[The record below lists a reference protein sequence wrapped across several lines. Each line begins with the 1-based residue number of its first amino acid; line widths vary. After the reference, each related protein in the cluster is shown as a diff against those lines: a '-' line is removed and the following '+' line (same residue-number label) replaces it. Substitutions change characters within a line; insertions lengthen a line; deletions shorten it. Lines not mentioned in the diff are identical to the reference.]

1 MATAALPVLPA
12 PCSEQPVAVVGR
24 WATLNDVQHA
34 GAAVTYAEGFS
45 YDSVQLGVDAK
56 SVERNSLLLVPNLL
70 TVAECDLLIED
81 VELNGLE
88 GAQNGGGGFERHRI
102 SQLSP
107 STSALFDRV
116 LRERLLPLVAAELP
130 GLEDYIWACSTQPES
145 AETTGMAPTQTRSTT
160 TPLGLLPYRFT
171 PNEPAI
177 NRYSDGA
184 DFGAHTDQQALTL
197 NILLRASGAESFEGG
212 GTAFW
217 REGVSPPATCV
228 DDLPTMWLQPD
239 AGVGVVFNGQVKH
252 AGRPVTAGVRHLLVA
267 SFSITNADYASKAE
281 QAGRFPRS

>member
-1 MATAALPVLPA
+1 MGTEQVLGPAL
-12 PCSEQPVAVVGR
+12 SEQPVAVVGR
-24 WATLNDVQHA
+24 WATLNDVRHA
-34 GAAVTYAEGFS
+34 GSAVTYAEGLS
-45 YDSVQLGVDAK
+45 YDSVQLGADAK
-56 SVERNSLLLVPNLL
+56 SVERNSVLLVPNLL
-70 TVAECDLLIED
+70 TVAECDLLIQD

-88 GAQNGGGGFERHRI
+88 GVKNGGAGFERHRI

-145 AETTGMAPTQTRSTT
+145 AETLGMTPTQARSAGAS
-160 TPLGLLPYRFT
+160 LDLLPYRFT

-184 DFGAHTDQQALTL
+184 EFGAHTDQQALTL

-217 REGVSPPATCV
+217 REGVVPPST
-228 DDLPTMWLQPD
+228 DDLPTMWLQPAA

-252 AGRPVTAGVRHLLVA
+252 AGRPVTAGVRYLLVA
-267 SFSITNADYASKAE
+267 SFSITNANYASKAE
-281 QAGRFPRS
+281 QNGRVPRSS